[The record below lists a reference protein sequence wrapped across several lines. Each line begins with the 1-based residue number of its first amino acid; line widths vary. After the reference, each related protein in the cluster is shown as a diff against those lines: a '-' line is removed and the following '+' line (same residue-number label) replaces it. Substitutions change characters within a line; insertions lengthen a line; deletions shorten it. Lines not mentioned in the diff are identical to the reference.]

1 MGSSSHA
8 DIYALIERAVDEIAI
23 RVRTSGPDD
32 KSWVKSVDL
41 DSVRHYLYCT
51 HRGETDHC
59 MGIVGN
65 YLVLF
70 YVVQPWWATDKI
82 LQEDLVIRVGPPEP
96 GGLEAVADYLTLVAK
111 NTGCKGIAVGT
122 AFATRDKALIRAYQ
136 RLGFREESTQLYK
149 EL

>member
-8 DIYALIERAVDEIAI
+8 DIYDLIERAVDEIA
-23 RVRTSGPDD
+23 RRLRTSGPDD
-32 KSWVKSVDL
+32 KAWVKSVDL

-59 MGIVGN
+59 MDIVGN

-70 YVVQPWWATDKI
+70 YVVQPWWATGKI